1 MRLILYVALA
11 ITFLGTAKAQNILGV
26 NNFGNQKSQY
36 HLDSVK
42 ANKLF
47 PEKKWFIS
55 KSIGFSSGMVF
66 FNGGNASVFAAPIGL
81 QLNRRLSNNWYAFA
95 GLAITPAYV
104 NFNNNFLKAP
114 LNKFG
119 QGNNGSAFNNFSI
132 NPRATMGLMYTNDQ
146 KTFSISGSIS
156 IDKSNYSYTPL
167 NQFGNFIPGNF
178 NSSRAFGRQ

>member
-1 MRLILYVALA
+1 MRLILFVVLA
-11 ITFLGTAKAQNILGV
+11 ITFLGTAKAQNISEV

-36 HLDSVK
+36 HVDSVN
-42 ANKLF
+42 ANKIF

-55 KSIGFSSGMVF
+55 KSMGFSSGMLF
-66 FNGGNASVFAAPIGL
+66 YNGGNASIFAAPISL

-104 NFNNNFLKAP
+104 NFNNNFIKAP
-114 LNKFG
+114 INKFG
-119 QGNNGSAFNNFSI
+119 QGFNNSPSNNFSI

-156 IDKSNYSYTPL
+156 IEKSNYSYAPL
-167 NQFGNFIPGNF
+167 NQFGTFSPGNF
-178 NSSRAFGRQ
+178 NSSNAFGRH